1 MRLPCRLTAALAAGL
16 AILASL
22 GGCSSPTMR
31 ALGSDQVI
39 LPRQAE
45 RDLSAGIKAYE
56 EGQYK
61 IAAARLQ
68 QALDGGLAF
77 TTDEVAAYKYLAFIH
92 CAAGQTEL
100 CRVEFRK
107 AFALDPSF
115 ELTKAEAGHPV
126 WGPIYRSV
134 KNEPRTTQR

>member
-1 MRLPCRLTAALAAGL
+1 LTAALAAGL
-16 AILASL
+16 AVIASL
-22 GGCSSPTMR
+22 GGCSSPSMR
-31 ALGSDQVI
+31 ALGADQVI
-39 LPRQAE
+39 APRQAE

-61 IAAARLQ
+61 VAAARLQ
-68 QALDGGLAF
+68 QALDSGLVF
-77 TTDEVAAYKYLAFIH
+77 KTDAVAAYKYLAFIH
-92 CAAGQTEL
+92 CAGGQTEL